1 MVETTL
7 VIAFIAGILSFLSP
21 CVLPLV
27 PAFVGYLSGVS
38 VNELKQGTSSR
49 LSILI
54 NTLFFVLGFSVI
66 FAVLGVLLNSILST
80 VSYDIRTW
88 LSRIGGIVI
97 ILFGMYLLGVFKLSF
112 LDREYKFRT
121 KRYKSSYLT
130 SFIFGATFAVG
141 WTPCV
146 GAVLG
151 AILTLAVA
159 VPEKAFVL
167 LLSYALGLGMPF
179 IIVGLFT
186 SWIMGIIGRYNW
198 LLKYFNIIAGM
209 MLIILGILVFT
220 NSLGLI
226 ANLSIV
232 QNFIDRFYLQ

>member
-1 MVETTL
+1 MAETTL
-7 VIAFIAGILSFLSP
+7 IIAFIAGILSFLSP

-38 VNELKQGTSSR
+38 VNELKQGASSR
-49 LSILI
+49 LSILT

-66 FAVLGVLLNSILST
+66 FAVLGVLLNSILSA

-88 LSRIGGIVI
+88 LSRIGGSII
-97 ILFGMYLLGVFKLSF
+97 ILFGMYLLGVFKISF
-112 LDREYKFRT
+112 LEREYKFKTR
-121 KRYKSSYLT
+121 RYRSSYVT

-151 AILTLAVA
+151 AILTLAIA

-167 LLSYALGLGMPF
+167 LLSYALGLGTPF
-179 IIVGLFT
+179 VIVGLFT
-186 SWIMGIIGRYNW
+186 SWAMGIIGKYNW

-209 MLIILGILVFT
+209 MLIVLGILVFT

-226 ANLSIV
+226 ANVSIV
-232 QNFIDRFYLQ
+232 QSFIDRFYLQ